1 MFFSGL
7 RGLDQNRTIDEV
19 AHETPFHAHSC
30 LQGNPFRHVL

>member
-7 RGLDQNRTIDEV
+7 RGLDQNRTIDEA